1 MLPVLTVLTLLTK
14 KHKFWD
20 KEWAWD
26 DGVDELCDM
35 LLMLTVLTLRTKRD
49 KFWDKVEARDDN
61 VDGCCYMLL
70 LWWLVLT
77 DVDESLFSR
86 ILVYFVVKIST
97 HLDLG
102 YATGAIDICLLFVVH
117 CFWQVF
123 DQKDKRLSNV
133 LCKIGHYFPVFH
145 QNMNIRII
153 SIHEA
158 FFMICTPLLLTISW
172 ILIKR
177 TKECLIN
184 FVRGRS

>member
-20 KEWAWD
+20 KELAGD
-26 DGVDELCDM
+26 DSVDEWCDM
-35 LLMLTVLTLRTKRD
+35 LLMLTVLTLQTKRD
-49 KFWDKVEARDDN
+49 KFWDKVEAKADN

-102 YATGAIDICLLFVVH
+102 YATGAIVLNSKKYHTDRILAESDKKCGSWTFSWLSDFTLQNKSSLNCLFSV
-117 CFWQVF
+117 W
-123 DQKDKRLSNV
+123 KPSR
-133 LCKIGHYFPVFH
+133 
-145 QNMNIRII
+145 
-153 SIHEA
+153 
-158 FFMICTPLLLTISW
+158 
-172 ILIKR
+172 
-177 TKECLIN
+177 
-184 FVRGRS
+184 

>member
-26 DGVDELCDM
+26 DSVDGGCDM
-35 LLMLTVLTLRTKRD
+35 LLMLTVLTPQTKRD

-61 VDGCCYMLL
+61 VDGCCYMLLLCWLVLTMLTQLQKCFMLLFELWWHMLLVLIVLMLQTKRDKEWARDDNVDGCCCMLL

-102 YATGAIDICLLFVVH
+102 YATGAKGRWSKV
-117 CFWQVF
+117 W
-123 DQKDKRLSNV
+123 
-133 LCKIGHYFPVFH
+133 YFCPHLEVY
-145 QNMNIRII
+145 RK
-153 SIHEA
+153 
-158 FFMICTPLLLTISW
+158 CPW
-172 ILIKR
+172 R
-177 TKECLIN
+177 
-184 FVRGRS
+184 

>member
-20 KEWAWD
+20 KELAGD
-26 DGVDELCDM
+26 DSVDELCDM
-35 LLMLTVLTLRTKRD
+35 LLMLTVLTLQTKRD

-86 ILVYFVVKIST
+86 LLVYFVVKIST

-102 YATGAIDICLLFVVH
+102 YATGASQIKKENGGIWL
-117 CFWQVF
+117 Q
-123 DQKDKRLSNV
+123 
-133 LCKIGHYFPVFH
+133 
-145 QNMNIRII
+145 I
-153 SIHEA
+153 S
-158 FFMICTPLLLTISW
+158 LT
-172 ILIKR
+172 
-177 TKECLIN
+177 
-184 FVRGRS
+184 

>member
-20 KEWAWD
+20 KELAGD
-26 DGVDELCDM
+26 DSVDELCDM
-35 LLMLTVLTLRTKRD
+35 LLMLTVLTLQTKRD

-102 YATGAIDICLLFVVH
+102 YATGAQMTKKGICSKIITVCQTDLKS
-117 CFWQVF
+117 WTMI
-123 DQKDKRLSNV
+123 SN
-133 LCKIGHYFPVFH
+133 
-145 QNMNIRII
+145 
-153 SIHEA
+153 
-158 FFMICTPLLLTISW
+158 
-172 ILIKR
+172 
-177 TKECLIN
+177 
-184 FVRGRS
+184 